1 MEQQEI
7 VKELQELKKEI
18 RKTQI
23 EFENI
28 SDKYLELIKLYEITK
43 LKFIDPNIRDSAEK
57 QMLRAMK
64 ENDEIKNL
72 FIDTE
77 TFRRKRDIC
86 TKKLDYLKEQVK
98 ILTSFL
104 YSIERENKWIKKYN

>member
-1 MEQQEI
+1 MSQQEI
-7 VKELQELKKEI
+7 TQELQELKKEI
-18 RKTQI
+18 RKTQMD
-23 EFENI
+23 FENI
-28 SDKYLELIKLYEITK
+28 SNKYLELIKSYEITK

-64 ENDEIKNL
+64 ENEDVKNL

-77 TFRRKRDIC
+77 TSRRKRDIC

-104 YSIERENKWIKKYN
+104 YSIEKENK